1 MDPRNS
7 INIQWDSK
15 TLNWNS
21 EKFQGHSTSFLKPN
35 SQNSTAGKN
44 LRNQGICSFILCRRI
59 AQTLRD
65 CFVDDH
71 LAFIFSQVHFS
82 VILIKR
88 MISLIGTKVPF
99 EKVFWFFPVL
109 VIDVCVCVCVRA
121 RTLPAILSHI
131 TSPGAT
137 QGLKR
142 VRAGGPLC
150 GHFTLTPNLAGE
162 RQQRPRE
169 DVCVSPHFTTPV
181 FRCPCS
187 TFSRIPSFFQILS
200 LLLVKKSI
208 SPQLVT
214 AN

>member
-15 TLNWNS
+15 TLNRNS

-99 EKVFWFFPVL
+99 EKVLWFFPVL
-109 VIDVCVCVCVRA
+109 VTDVCVRA
-121 RTLPAILSHI
+121 RARPSCSLEPHHQP
-131 TSPGAT
+131 SP

-150 GHFTLTPNLAGE
+150 GHFTWTPTWQVKDSRGPE
-162 RQQRPRE
+162 RT
-169 DVCVSPHFTTPV
+169 CVSHPISQLLSSVALAVSFPGLQASSKSCHFCQLKKV
-181 FRCPCS
+181 
-187 TFSRIPSFFQILS
+187 S
-200 LLLVKKSI
+200 LHSW
-208 SPQLVT
+208 
-214 AN
+214 

>member
-15 TLNWNS
+15 TLNRNS

-88 MISLIGTKVPF
+88 IISLTGTKVPF
-99 EKVFWFFPVL
+99 EKVLWFFLVL
-109 VIDVCVCVCVRA
+109 VTDVCVCVCVCVCA
-121 RTLPAILSHI
+121 LPAVLSHI

-150 GHFTLTPNLAGE
+150 GHFTWTTTWQVKDSRGPE
-162 RQQRPRE
+162 RT
-169 DVCVSPHFTTPV
+169 CVSHPISQLLSSVALAVSFPGLQASSKSCHFCQLKKV
-181 FRCPCS
+181 
-187 TFSRIPSFFQILS
+187 S
-200 LLLVKKSI
+200 LHSW
-208 SPQLVT
+208 
-214 AN
+214 

>member
-99 EKVFWFFPVL
+99 EKVLWFFPVL
-109 VIDVCVCVCVRA
+109 VIDVCVCVCA
-121 RTLPAILSHI
+121 RPSCSLEPHHQPRCYPRPEEGESWR
-131 TSPGAT
+131 SP
-137 QGLKR
+137 LW
-142 VRAGGPLC
+142 
-150 GHFTLTPNLAGE
+150 
-162 RQQRPRE
+162 
-169 DVCVSPHFTTPV
+169 
-181 FRCPCS
+181 
-187 TFSRIPSFFQILS
+187 S
-200 LLLVKKSI
+200 LHLD
-208 SPQLVT
+208 PQLGR
-214 AN
+214 